1 MNIMDENLKRK
12 KNLRIGFV
20 EDRRKKKK
28 IMGCIHGIYLDLKDS
43 LAQKAAQKLGFQ
55 EPWTWWGEEA
65 AGRSGLPHMEGAKV
79 RAGVGFV

>member
-1 MNIMDENLKRK
+1 MDENLKRK
-12 KNLRIGFV
+12 KNKEFALWKT
-20 EDRRKKKK
+20 EEKRKS
-28 IMGCIHGIYLDLKDS
+28 MSCIHGIYLDLKDS
-43 LAQKAAQKLGFQ
+43 LTQKAAQKLGFQ